1 MKHWGRAALALVIP
15 MMALTSTA
23 GTASAAAGDGGC
35 DNPRVLTLRTAAQD
49 STGTVEDIN
58 ASGLAVG
65 VSGQRPVYWTGKRVH
80 KVPVPAGFDG
90 GQVAAVNRHG
100 LMVGWFTS
108 GGSALN
114 STPFSYRAGASA
126 ATLLPTGGVS
136 GKANDVN
143 DHGRIVGT
151 ITGGQGGA
159 VWRKGRLVTTLPVA
173 DGLSVLDATSV
184 NDAGSVVANGRIWS
198 DGLEDYLEVVL
209 LWESVDAPPKV
220 LGPSVGPW
228 LQAWDRPVLD
238 DHGRVVGA
246 LLSSVENDAVHWD
259 PPEYGD
265 PAQVASLAGFNAGRF
280 TATSPH
286 TQLAVGYAQFLD
298 GGPLPADQAEVWP
311 GTGAALALPRL
322 TPDGAS
328 HAYAAS
334 DNGSVGGN
342 AVDAAGDARPVVWT
356 CAVKQA
362 YAPTA

>member
-1 MKHWGRAALALVIP
+1 MKHWGRAALALVVP

-23 GTASAAAGDGGC
+23 GTASAAADGGC
-35 DNPRVLTLRTAAQD
+35 HNPRVLTLRTAGQD
-49 STGTVEDIN
+49 STGTVNDIN

-65 VSGQRPVYWTGKRVH
+65 VSGQRPVYWTGTHVH
-80 KVPVPAGFDG
+80 RVPVPAGFDG
-90 GQVAAVNRHG
+90 GQVSAVNRHG
-100 LMVGWFTS
+100 LMVGWLTS
-108 GGSALN
+108 GESPLN
-114 STPFSYRAGASA
+114 STPFSYRPGASA
-126 ATLLPTGGVS
+126 VTLLPTGGVS
-136 GKANDVN
+136 GRANDVN

-151 ITGGQGGA
+151 VDGAQRGA
-159 VWRKGRLVTTLPVA
+159 VWRNGRLIASLPVA
-173 DGLSVLDATSV
+173 DGLSVSDVTSV
-184 NDAGSVVANGRIWS
+184 NDEGSVVANGTIWS
-198 DGLEDYLEVVL
+198 DGLEDYLQVVL
-209 LWESVDAPPKV
+209 LWESADAPPKV

-228 LQAWDRPVLD
+228 LQGWDRPVLD

-246 LLSSVENDAVHWD
+246 LISSVENDAVHWD

-265 PAQVASLAGFNAGRF
+265 PAQVASLAGFNSGRF

-298 GGPLPADQAEVWP
+298 GGNVPDQAEVWP

-334 DNGSVGGN
+334 DNGSVGGD

-362 YAPTA
+362 YVPTD